1 MSDIDRCD
9 GCDKSGTV
17 ETRPLGKGVMHD
29 ECSACGW
36 KQHRR
41 FPDVAS
47 GSDRIKVEP
56 CDC

>member
-47 GSDRIKVEP
+47 GSDRIRV
-56 CDC
+56 